1 MRTHKV
7 NNSIEYVDNGF
18 TYSPEQPDFR
28 SLDFGSFQAY
38 YYWLLDVVAVVVA
51 VNVVVILGAVV
62 VAAVVVIAVVDVD
75 AAFVPKLKL

>member
-1 MRTHKV
+1 M
-7 NNSIEYVDNGF
+7 DNGF

-62 VAAVVVIAVVDVD
+62 VAVVVVIAGVDVD
-75 AAFVPKLKL
+75 AAVVPKLKL